1 MSWSSGSA
9 LFARIAEVIESVI
22 SNEDDR
28 AALYEEMIV
37 AFEEFDCDTLHECTD
52 IDPVLDELLGATDED
67 TELEE

>member
-1 MSWSSGSA
+1 MGWSRGSA

-28 AALYEEMIV
+28 AELYEEMIT
-37 AFEEFDCDTLHECTD
+37 AFEEFDCDTLHECAG
-52 IDPVLDELLGATDED
+52 IDPVLDELLGVTDED